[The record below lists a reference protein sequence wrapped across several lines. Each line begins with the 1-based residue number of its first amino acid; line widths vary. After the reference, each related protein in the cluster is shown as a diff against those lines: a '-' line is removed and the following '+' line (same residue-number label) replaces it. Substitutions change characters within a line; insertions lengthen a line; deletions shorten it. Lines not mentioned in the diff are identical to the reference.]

1 MGWTNAGMAR
11 ASPQATVTL
20 PDLQLENVAQV
31 VSYHIPLPIVQRLD
45 LLVLIG
51 QGSHMGLLYDLDP
64 SYSLGAVTGF
74 VALSRDL
81 NIYPGVFGDLGGWM
95 TWRQGGQFSV
105 GLTALPLPGLGLG
118 YNSQRFAPR

>member
-1 MGWTNAGMAR
+1 M
-11 ASPQATVTL
+11 
-20 PDLQLENVAQV
+20 
-31 VSYHIPLPIVQRLD
+31 
-45 LLVLIG
+45 
-51 QGSHMGLLYDLDP
+51 
-64 SYSLGAVTGF
+64 TGF
-74 VALSRDL
+74 VALSRVVDQADREHLTARLSGGLYLARHNSLLASANLYRGSEIKADL